1 MSNISISDLSVT
13 GFELFTDS
21 ESFLNELTNDKLNII
36 NGGIKEFPI
45 NNVPPTQPGF
55 ISCIL
60 PAPSFVAPT
69 VPAPNPLG
77 M

>member
-13 GFELFTDS
+13 GSELFTDS

-36 NGGIKEFPI
+36 NGGIRGLL
-45 NNVPPTQPGF
+45 VPPTQPGF
-55 ISCIL
+55 ISCVL

>member
-1 MSNISISDLSVT
+1 MANILIIDLNLNGS
-13 GFELFTDS
+13 ELLTDS

-36 NGGIKEFPI
+36 NGGA
-45 NNVPPTQPGF
+45 NLSLMNGVPTQPGF

-69 VPAPNPLG
+69 VPAPAPVG